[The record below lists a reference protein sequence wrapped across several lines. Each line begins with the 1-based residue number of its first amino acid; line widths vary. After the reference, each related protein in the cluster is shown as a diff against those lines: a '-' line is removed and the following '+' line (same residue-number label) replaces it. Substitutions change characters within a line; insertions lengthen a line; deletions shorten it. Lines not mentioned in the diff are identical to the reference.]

1 MKYFTFAEF
10 SRSDTAKRLGID
22 NTIPESAKGAIEQLV
37 DKVLDPLRE
46 SWGRPLVVTSG
57 YRCPKLNSAVGGSKT
72 SHHVKGMAADINTG
86 NKADNKRLY
95 DLVIALN
102 LPFTQLINE
111 NDYSWVH
118 ISYDPNNVKRQT
130 LSL

>member
-46 SWGRPLVVTSG
+46 SWGRPLVITSG

-72 SHHVKGMAADINTG
+72 SHHVKGMAADISTG

-95 DLVIALN
+95 NLVIALN

>member
-10 SRSDTAKRLGID
+10 SRSDTAKQLGID
-22 NTIPESAKGAIEQLV
+22 NAIPESAKGAIEQLV

-46 SWGRPLVVTSG
+46 TWGRPLIITSG

-72 SHHVKGMAADINTG
+72 SHHVKGMAADINAG
-86 NKADNKRLY
+86 NKAYNKLLY

-111 NDYSWVH
+111 NNYSWVH

>member
-10 SRSDTAKRLGID
+10 SRSDTAKRFEID
-22 NTIPESAKGAIEQLV
+22 NTIPESAKGAIAQLV

-46 SWGRPLVVTSG
+46 SWGRPLVITSG

-72 SHHVKGMAADINTG
+72 SHHVKGMAADISTG

-95 DLVIALN
+95 NLVIALN